1 MHSTRIKMRASSSL
15 RPLGLVKALLLALP
29 LVRGQAEYG
38 ENYLSVS
45 RDSETVARAFPE
57 LENIELLSPAFTNPE
72 TLPAGWSNGTE
83 GSTSYTELG
92 RCLLISCSEH
102 QFTNTQIDYFY
113 RTLADRNDWLTY
125 QAASFRSEEGRAI
138 PYLFL
143 SDPDST
149 AQNITKLKVYI
160 QAAIHGNEPAADQS
174 VAALL
179 GKLDQNQTFTA
190 SLLERLDIKILPRY
204 NSDGVS
210 YFQRALA
217 CNLDGNRD
225 HIKLARQQSRD
236 IKQVFMDYNPH
247 ISIDMHEF
255 TAPTV
260 YGGNYHPGADS
271 LIAGGINPNIHPDIR
286 SLLLDGFIPYIGDNL
301 IANGLRWEPYVT
313 GTSNST
319 PGSRIVL
326 EEAVTEARTG
336 RNAYGLT
343 QTVSFLFELRGI
355 RLADQHFQ
363 RRVATGLIKLESALE
378 YARAN
383 FDDVLSTIEAA
394 RADFIASD
402 ASIVVTDYFTRTNR
416 TFTLVNRQSGAIEQV
431 PVEVFDST
439 PSVANLTR
447 ARPEAYLIPRTWSDV
462 AAKLRNFGLE
472 VQELDYE
479 YRGTVAALRI
489 VSSELDDV
497 LYEGAVLNT
506 VTTEEFQKEM
516 NLPSGSYLVSTRQK
530 NAALA
535 FIALEPENID
545 SFVTFNIIPLEE
557 GDEYPIFR
565 V

>member
-1 MHSTRIKMRASSSL
+1 MRTPSSSSL
-15 RPLGLVKALLLALP
+15 TQAFLLGLP
-29 LVRGQAEYG
+29 LVRGQATYG

-45 RDSETVARAFPE
+45 RDSEVVSRAFPE
-57 LENIELLSPAFTNPE
+57 LEGIELISPAFTNPDS
-72 TLPAGWSNGTE
+72 LPAGWRNGTE
-83 GSTSYTELG
+83 GPTSDTEL
-92 RCLLISCSEH
+92 
-102 QFTNTQIDYFY
+102 DYFY

-125 QAASFRSEEGRAI
+125 QAADFRSEEGRSI

-143 SDPDST
+143 SDADSS
-149 AQNITKLKVYI
+149 ARNATKLKVYI
-160 QAAIHGNEPAADQS
+160 QAAIHGNEPAGDQA

-179 GKLDQNQTFTA
+179 GKLDRNQTYTA

-204 NSDGVS
+204 NPDAVS

-217 CNLDGNRD
+217 CNLDGNRE

-255 TAPTV
+255 TAPTI
-260 YGGNYHPGADS
+260 YGGNYQPGADA
-271 LIAGGINPNIHPDIR
+271 LISGGINPNIHPDIR
-286 SLLLDGFIPYIGDNL
+286 ALLLDGFIPFIGDNL
-301 IANGLRWEPYVT
+301 VANGLRWEPYVT

-383 FDDVLSTIEAA
+383 FDTVRSTIEGA
-394 RADFIASD
+394 REDFISSNED
-402 ASIVVTDYFTRTNR
+402 IVITDYYTRTNR
-416 TFTLVNRQSGAIEQV
+416 TFTLVNRQTGAIEQV
-431 PVEVFDST
+431 PVDFFETT

-447 ARPEAYLIPRTWSDV
+447 SRPEAYLIPRTWSDV
-462 AAKLRNFGLE
+462 ADKLRNFGLE
-472 VQELDYE
+472 VEELDYE
-479 YRGTVAALRI
+479 YRGAVEALNI
-489 VSSELDDV
+489 TSSEIDPV

-506 VTTEEFQKEM
+506 VTTSAFEKEV
-516 NLPSGSYLVSTRQK
+516 NLPSGSFLVSTRQK
-530 NAALA
+530 NAGLA

-545 SFVTFNIIPLEE
+545 SFVAFNIIPLER
-557 GDEYPIFR
+557 GDEYPVFR
-565 V
+565 VLS